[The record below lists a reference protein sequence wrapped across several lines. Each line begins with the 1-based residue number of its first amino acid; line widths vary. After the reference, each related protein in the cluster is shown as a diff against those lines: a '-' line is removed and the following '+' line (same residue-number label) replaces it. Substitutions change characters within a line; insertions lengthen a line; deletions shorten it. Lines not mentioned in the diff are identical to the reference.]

1 MARWTDTAIEAVA
14 RRRAIVV
21 LGAGSSLHS
30 TPAPGSTRPP
40 DWKTFLLSAADKL
53 EGGPKRE
60 AKRLVA
66 ASEYLSACEIIK
78 TYLGADWPGA
88 VDAAFGHQRLEP
100 GELHTEI
107 YGLDLPIVMTTNFDK
122 VYQSAAT
129 RLSSST
135 IKVKTYRD
143 SDLALLAKGSA
154 ASRVLLKT
162 HGSIDDIGSM
172 IFTRSDYV
180 RLRNEF
186 PLFQRVMSSLAVTN
200 TLIFVGC
207 GLRDPDLVLMLED
220 LAATTKGFGKHV
232 CLIDSKQSAELEKV
246 YQDCFGLDCIRY
258 KHDSTHSQLPIAV
271 KELQIMATKRRA
283 ELAASAIW

>member
-1 MARWTDTAIEAVA
+1 MRWSESVVEAVA

-30 TPAPGSTRPP
+30 TPEPGSRLPP
-40 DWKTFLLSAADKL
+40 DWKTFLNTAADCL
-53 EGGPKRE
+53 TAGPKRE
-60 AKRLVA
+60 ARKLIS

-78 TYLGADWPGA
+78 THLGTDWARA
-88 VDAAFGHQRLEP
+88 VDQAFGNQRLEP
-100 GELHTEI
+100 GNLHTQI

-143 SDLALLAKGSA
+143 QDLALLAKGDST
-154 ASRVLLKT
+154 SRVLLKT

-180 RLRNEF
+180 KLRTEF
-186 PLFQRVMSSLAVTN
+186 PLFQRVMAALAVTN
-200 TLIFVGC
+200 TLIFIGC
-207 GLRDPDLVLMLED
+207 GLRDPDMILLLED
-220 LAATTKGFGKHV
+220 LVALTKGFGKHV
-232 CLIDSKQSAELEKV
+232 CITDSKQSSELERV
-246 YQDCFGLDCIRY
+246 YNDCFGLECIRY
-258 KHDSTHSQLPIAV
+258 KYDAGHTQLPIAV
-271 KELQIMATKRRA
+271 EELQKLSTKRRG
-283 ELAASAIW
+283 ELAAAAIW